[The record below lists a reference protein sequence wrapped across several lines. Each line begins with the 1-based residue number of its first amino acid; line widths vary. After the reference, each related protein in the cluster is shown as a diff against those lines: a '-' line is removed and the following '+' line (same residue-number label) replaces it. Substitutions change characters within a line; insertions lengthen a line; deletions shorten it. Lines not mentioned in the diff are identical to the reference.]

1 MTYLYADEMPPDM
14 DECPDCGGPL
24 DRHGQCPECM
34 SEYRGEAD
42 YERERDSWIM

>member
-1 MTYLYADEMPPDM
+1 MIPSSRAWETPEET

-34 SEYRGEAD
+34 SEYQGEMD
-42 YERERDSWIM
+42 YERERDDWL